1 MGYEFDANGMFVGWS
16 PFFNFESIQSLK
28 KSEEIPTPNGNTYKY
43 ADQGLDITQYLQQL
57 NKENIRSAQAL
68 PMVISMLQSI
78 DNYNGLELTYDTS
91 VVNEDNANFVLNKI
105 NEHNMYMTLK
115 YDKKGR
121 VIRTKG
127 QKKIPQKNILLAFK
141 NSASSKISR
150 VIQDPKNAN
159 AAYTPINMD
168 DPKAA
173 AANSEL
179 GKESDKLTATSP
191 SSKWIMTVQNMS
203 GRQVIGITAVG
214 EKIFFAA
221 SYYFNEC
228 VNSNDSG
235 WFNKAFF
242 QNVIDKVQSR
252 PVLDKNGNPKLDKDG
267 NPVKMTV
274 STMRNIIAN
283 VNFNWNPAQREV
295 WKNLMKKVMVSE
307 GMKLEDID
315 AILQE
320 QLGLQA
326 DQSLVI
332 SALLSAATDNAKELI
347 LDKINAGP
355 TLAGMYLHLIMLNY
369 SFEDIAKFMTSETVQ
384 TIATLAKQ
392 VNLFDDYHDTDSG
405 IIDQICNSLE
415 RGPIID
421 KYLSNDSIT
430 YVMYALKQ
438 AGQIEKFDRK
448 ELQKYLQDKFDSGT
462 FLTKESFP
470 ARNVH
475 ENRFIQEFNRL
486 LVYKKRLDQGTFET
500 FRKIKEEAK
509 ETTMLGRGFGINQGI
524 ATDIAGKLSFL
535 NALEQVITNAEE
547 KYPVSDQ
554 EKFVEAVIASKP
566 YLEPGYV
573 SQTWERA
580 NSMDIIGNF
589 EIEKFLDP
597 NNTDYREAAIEY
609 QNCLKT
615 VWPFFDMIDKI
626 PHYKALYKVLYWTE
640 LTDSHISNKYRLIK
654 QFKKQLIEEKGYGKY
669 FDNDKLKALA
679 NAVDEVL
686 ITNWLQHE
694 GITFELEPG
703 QKYFTPS
710 RVKKTI
716 SEEDGKQEFNLATDE
731 GRATFKLWM
740 ESHVI
745 PELRRGNLVDRKQS
759 RKVRTNQFLKNLKL
773 VNRIDR
779 FTTDQVDFLALPI
792 DMLNIKTESDQANF
806 DRYAKGFSQ
815 LKDVTL
821 QGRSVADWLFLY
833 NLIVNGN
840 QFGSDRLTTIFGEVL
855 RNDEDSIILKYE
867 TEVGDADYNED
878 TSLDNFSLDDLLIK
892 LAPVIPRTQIYRAK
906 DQFIRVWNPDTERYQ
921 LMAKAV
927 RDKSS
932 MAFDDE
938 FASEV
943 ADIEDTQSTNYG
955 DYILAEPTE
964 SLEATRDYYNY
975 YILRSPKQS
984 EIVQSLKLTDDSDSD
999 DVLKKIKHLM
1009 KRNTITVEI
1018 NCE

>member
-28 KSEEIPTPNGNTYKY
+28 KSEELPTPNGNTYRY
-43 ADQGLDITQYLQQL
+43 ADEGLDITQFIQQL
-57 NKENIRSAQAL
+57 NRENIYSSQAL
-68 PMVISMLQSI
+68 PLVISMLQAI
-78 DNYNGLELTYDTS
+78 ENHDGLDLTYDSTA
-91 VVNEDNANFVLNKI
+91 VDDENANFVLNKI

-115 YDKKGR
+115 YDKNGR
-121 VIRTKG
+121 IIRAKG

-150 VIQDPKNAN
+150 VIQDLKNAN
-159 AAYTPINMD
+159 SAYTPINMD

-179 GKESDKLTATSP
+179 GKESDRLTATSP

-242 QNVIDKVQSR
+242 NNVIDKIQTR
-252 PVLDKNGNPKLDKDG
+252 AELKKDGKPKLDKDG
-267 NPVKMTV
+267 NPVKMSVKTI
-274 STMRNIIAN
+274 RNIIAN
-283 VNFNWNPAQREV
+283 VNFNWNPEQKEV
-295 WKNLMKKVMVSE
+295 WKSLIKQMMTAEKMDAGDVEAV
-307 GMKLEDID
+307 LE
-315 AILQE
+315 E

-384 TIATLAKQ
+384 TISNLAKQ
-392 VNLFDDYHDTDSG
+392 VNLFDDYHDNDSG

-415 RGPIID
+415 KGPVID
-421 KYLSNDSIT
+421 KYLSRDSIAT
-430 YVMYALKQ
+430 VMFTLKSR
-438 AGQIEKFDRK
+438 GILEKFDKK
-448 ELQKYLQDKFDSGT
+448 ELQKYLQDKFDSQE
-462 FLTKESFP
+462 FLTAESFP
-470 ARNVH
+470 ARTVH
-475 ENRFIQEFNRL
+475 EHRFIQEFNRL
-486 LVYKKRLDQGTFET
+486 IVYKKRLDPEAFET
-500 FRKIKEEAK
+500 FRRIKEEAK

-524 ATDIAGKLSFL
+524 KTDIAGKLSFL
-535 NALEQVITNAEE
+535 NALEQVITDAEE
-547 KYPVSDQ
+547 KYPVTDQ
-554 EKFVEAVIASKP
+554 EAFVEEVVKNKP
-566 YLEPGYV
+566 YLQPGYV
-573 SQTWERA
+573 MQTWERA
-580 NSMDIIGNF
+580 NSMGIIKNF

-597 NNTDYREAAIEY
+597 TNTDYREAAIEY

-654 QFKKQLIEEKGYGKY
+654 QFKKQLIEEKGYGRY

-686 ITNWLQHE
+686 ITNWLQNE
-694 GITFELEPG
+694 GITFTLSEG

-710 RVKKTI
+710 RVKKTL
-716 SEEDGKQEFNLATDE
+716 SKEDGEQEFNLATDE

-740 ESHVI
+740 ESHVV

-759 RKVRTNQFLKNLKL
+759 RKVRTNSFLKNLKL

-815 LKDVTL
+815 LKDVML
-821 QGRSVADWLFLY
+821 QGRPLTDWLFLY

-855 RNDEDSIILKYE
+855 RNDADSIILKYE
-867 TEVGDADYNED
+867 TEVGDADYNGD
-878 TSLDNFSLDDLLIK
+878 VNLGSFSLDDLLIK
-892 LAPVIPRTQIYRAK
+892 LAPVVPRTQIYRAK

-921 LMAKAV
+921 LMAKTIKDSSAV
-927 RDKSS
+927 
-932 MAFDDE
+932 AFDEDL
-938 FASEV
+938 ASE
-943 ADIEDTQSTNYG
+943 AFDMDIEGSTNYG
-955 DYILAEPTE
+955 DYNLAEPTE

-984 EIVQSLKLTDDSDSD
+984 EIIQSLKLTDDSNSD
-999 DVLKKIKHLM
+999 DVLRKIKNLM